1 MVNIAEIKRQ
11 MFKERLEKAFGS
23 EEIEKAR
30 HGVYADN
37 AENRAKQRVGQEY
50 GQAAQPQEPGEKRQ
64 PKGGEEGGGDIKS
77 YASNASDE
85 ALKRAAADKNAKPEV
100 REAAKNE
107 LANRGNGGN
116 DKKSEPAKK
125 EEKKDADSPQS
136 KDSEKKTASNTQTE
150 ESGNKEPFFLND
162 DYELNPKNPDAKRY
176 GELMERSKTGKLTDA
191 EGAEVKRIFET
202 SRWQAMDE
210 IEDRKLM
217 KKADKAVRKVFS
229 NSFYGN
235 TKDMEKYLNSF
246 KDSPFKSIRD
256 EGERLNEAYNSL
268 KSTGELD
275 KLKPFNGIAT
285 YDQDIVDHVDHVVN
299 FFPGRKPQAAF
310 KSPEFGNTGE
320 YVVALKD
327 SDGTWYIGSTDDVNM
342 DYVVTANTQ
351 KRAERKMK
359 LLTAQLKQRYEDY
372 DDNDD

>member
-30 HGVYADN
+30 HGVYTDT

-64 PKGGEEGGGDIKS
+64 PKGSEEGSGDIKS

-107 LANRGNGGN
+107 LANRNGGN

-125 EEKKDADSPQS
+125 DADSAQP
-136 KDSEKKTASNTQTE
+136 KDSEKKTVSNTQTE
-150 ESGNKEPFFLND
+150 ESGNNEPFFLND

-176 GELMERSKTGKLTDA
+176 GELEEKSKTGKLTDA
-191 EGAEVKRIFET
+191 ESDELKRISET
-202 SRWQAMDE
+202 SKRQGFDE
-210 IEDRKLM
+210 IEDKRLM

-229 NSFYGN
+229 DSFYGN

-285 YDQDIVDHVDHVVN
+285 YDDDIVNHVDNVVN
-299 FFPGRKPQAAF
+299 FFPGHRPQAAF

-342 DYVVTANTQ
+342 DYVVTAKTQ
-351 KRAERKMK
+351 KQAERKMK
-359 LLTAQLKQRYEDY
+359 LLTAQMKQRHEDY
-372 DDNDD
+372 DELDD